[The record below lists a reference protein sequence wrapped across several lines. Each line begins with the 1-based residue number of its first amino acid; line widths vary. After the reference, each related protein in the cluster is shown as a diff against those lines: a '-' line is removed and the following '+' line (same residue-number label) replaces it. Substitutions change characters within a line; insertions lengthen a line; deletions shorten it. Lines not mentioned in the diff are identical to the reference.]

1 MNWIIQHWVE
11 IAGAIISFIYLY
23 FEIKENYLMWIFGFI
38 ASSLYVVVYFKSG
51 FYADMSLQV
60 YYVAISIYGI
70 LYWTKGG
77 KTEKK
82 EDVPV
87 TKINLKQIVL
97 LSLITIIAFGAIS
110 RILILYTNS
119 TVPYG
124 DAFTTALSFVATWM
138 LARKLIEHWY
148 LWIVI
153 NSVSVVLYIYKGLDV
168 TAVLFTVYFIF
179 SFVGYFSWKKSL
191 QMANGK
197 RN

>member
-11 IAGAIISFIYLY
+11 ILGAIISFIYLY

-38 ASSLYVVVYFKSG
+38 ASSLYIVVYFKSG

-60 YYVAISIYGI
+60 YYVAISIYGV

-97 LSLITIIAFGAIS
+97 LSLITIIIFGAIS

-138 LARKLIEHWY
+138 LARKIIEHWY
-148 LWIVI
+148 LWMVV
-153 NSVSVVLYIYKGLDV
+153 NAVSVGLYIYKNLEV

-179 SFVGYFSWKKSL
+179 SFVGYFNWKKSL
-191 QMANGK
+191 IITN
-197 RN
+197 

>member
-1 MNWIIQHWVE
+1 MDWITEHWVE

-70 LYWTKGG
+70 FYWTKGG

-110 RILILYTNS
+110 RILILYTDS

-148 LWIVI
+148 LWIVV
-153 NSVSVVLYIYKGLDV
+153 NAVSIGLYIYKDLNV

-179 SFVGYFSWKKSL
+179 SFVGYFKWRKSL
-191 QMANGK
+191 QMVNGK
-197 RN
+197 QN

>member
-1 MNWIIQHWVE
+1 
-11 IAGAIISFIYLY
+11 
-23 FEIKENYLMWIFGFI
+23 MWIFGFI
-38 ASSLYVVVYFKSG
+38 ASSLYVVVYLKSG

-60 YYVAISIYGI
+60 YYVAISIYGVF
-70 LYWTKGG
+70 YWTKGG

-97 LSLITIIAFGAIS
+97 LSLITIILFGAIS
-110 RILILYTNS
+110 RILLLYTDS

-153 NSVSVVLYIYKGLDV
+153 NSVSVALYIYKDLYV
-168 TAVLFTVYFIF
+168 TAILFTVYFIF
-179 SFVGYFSWKKSL
+179 SFVGYFKWKKSL
-191 QMANGK
+191 
-197 RN
+197 

>member
-1 MNWIIQHWVE
+1 MNWVIQHWVE
-11 IAGAIISFIYLY
+11 ILGAIISFIYLY

-38 ASSLYVVVYFKSG
+38 ASSLYIVVYFKSG
-51 FYADMSLQV
+51 FYADMSLQI

-77 KTEKK
+77 KTENK
-82 EDVPV
+82 DAVPV

-97 LSLITIIAFGAIS
+97 LSLITIIIFGAIS

-138 LARKLIEHWY
+138 LARKIIEHWY
-148 LWIVI
+148 LWMIV
-153 NSVSVVLYIYKGLDV
+153 NAVSVGLYIYKDLDV

-179 SFVGYFSWKKSL
+179 SFVGYFKWRKSL
-191 QMANGK
+191 QTTN
-197 RN
+197 